1 MPALIL
7 KSIDENKA
15 CTFSTALIDDLEQ
28 LLACPRDYFSLELL
42 ESKFIS
48 DGAIVNGHPTIEVS
62 WFDRGQDIQD
72 TAAQIITKYVH
83 SAGYTSVDVIFHH
96 LDENKYYENGE
107 HF

>member
-48 DGAIVNGHPTIEVS
+48 DGAMLMVIQRSKSLGLIEVKIS
-62 WFDRGQDIQD
+62 KIPLH
-72 TAAQIITKYVH
+72 K
-83 SAGYTSVDVIFHH
+83 
-96 LDENKYYENGE
+96 
-107 HF
+107 